1 MSGGSYNYLCQADHS
16 DIGNKTEDLQE
27 MIERL
32 KELGFYD
39 IARESQLVLE
49 HVKKTDPMIDK
60 LSEIWKAVEWMDSGD
75 GDLQSVNEEIAKFRS
90 EF

>member
-1 MSGGSYNYLCQADHS
+1 
-16 DIGNKTEDLQE
+16 

-49 HVKKTDPMIDK
+49 HVKKTDTMIDK
-60 LSEIWKAVEWMDSGD
+60 LSEIWKAIEWIDSGD
-75 GDLQSVNEEIAKFRS
+75 WDLQSVNEEIAKFRS